1 MTALH
6 VQGIEKRY
14 GGVHALR
21 GVDFELRRGEVHA
34 LLGENGAGKSTLIK
48 IISGLVQPD
57 AGTIAVGDAT
67 VTLRSAAAAH
77 ALGIQT
83 VHQELELAGPLTVA
97 ENIFMGRLPT
107 KGGVILRR
115 ALRDLA
121 TEALQRIGAA
131 IDPDAIVAELSISDR
146 QVVEIVRALVRDVR
160 ILILD
165 EPTAAL
171 PPLEVDRLLDTV
183 RRLAEKGVSVIYVSH
198 RLDEVLRIAD
208 RATILRDGRR
218 VAQLERS
225 GFDRATLVRNILGR
239 ELTEF
244 STAHVRPEGEAD
256 IEIHKLQSGAEL
268 KDLTFDVRNG
278 EVLGFFGLLG
288 AGQGAI
294 GDAIF
299 GLRPAA
305 AKSCRIGDATGLP
318 TRPREALRRDMGYVP
333 ADRKGAGLAL
343 GLSIVENLLLANFGS
358 VTHGGF
364 FDWRRAYAHA
374 EALRESYQIRC
385 HSLDQAVRQLSGGN
399 QQKVS
404 VAKWAAR
411 GVRRLFLDEPTR
423 GVDVGAKV
431 EIYRYIR
438 SFAAGGGCCMV
449 ASSDPAEIASV
460 ADRAIVLKNGV
471 KVAELTGD
479 TLGEAALVA
488 VAL

>member
-1 MTALH
+1 
-6 VQGIEKRY
+6 
-14 GGVHALR
+14 LR
-21 GVDFELRRGEVHA
+21 GVDFELERGEVHA

-48 IISGLVQPD
+48 ILSGLVQAS
-57 AGTIAVGDAT
+57 AGTISVDGQQ
-67 VTLRSAAAAH
+67 VHLRSAAAAQ

-97 ENIFMGRLPT
+97 ENVFMGRLPT
-107 KGGVILRR
+107 RNGVIARQALRR
-115 ALRDLA
+115 RAA
-121 TEALQRIGAA
+121 EALARIGAA
-131 IDPDAIVAELSISDR
+131 IDPDAIVAKLSVSDR

-171 PPLEVDRLLDTV
+171 PPLEVDRLLETV
-183 RRLAEKGVSVIYVSH
+183 RRLADTGVGVVYVSH
-198 RLDEVLRIAD
+198 RLDEVPRIAD
-208 RATILRDGRR
+208 RATVLRDGQR
-218 VAQLERS
+218 VAQLDR
-225 GFDRATLVRNILGR
+225 GAFDRATLVRNILGK

-244 STAHVRPEGEAD
+244 STAHARPEGGSE
-256 IEIHKLQSGAEL
+256 IEIEGLASGRDL
-268 KDLTFDVRNG
+268 VDLTFDVRNG

-294 GDAIF
+294 GDAMF
-299 GLRPAA
+299 GLAPASA
-305 AKSCRIGDATGLP
+305 RACRVGDETGLP
-318 TRPREALRRDMGYVP
+318 ARPRDALSRDMGYVP

-343 GLSIVENLLLANFGS
+343 GLSIAENLLMANFAA
-358 VTHGGF
+358 VTRLGR
-364 FDWRRAYAHA
+364 FDWRLARARA
-374 EALRESYQIRC
+374 EELRASYQIRC
-385 HSLDQAVRQLSGGN
+385 RSVDQAVRELSGGN

-438 SFAAGGGCCMV
+438 SFAAAGGCCMV

-471 KVAELTGD
+471 QVAELTGAA
-479 TLGEAALVA
+479 LGEAALVA
-488 VAL
+488 AAL